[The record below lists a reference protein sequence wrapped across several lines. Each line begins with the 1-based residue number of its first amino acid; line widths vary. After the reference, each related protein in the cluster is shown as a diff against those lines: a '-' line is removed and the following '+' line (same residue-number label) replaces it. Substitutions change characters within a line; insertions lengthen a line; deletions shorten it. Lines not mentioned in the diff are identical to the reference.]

1 MGCLLKGY
9 SYDRDRTGD
18 NTTHT
23 QEKVL
28 LEQALAD
35 ALKKQQG
42 EQWLA
47 ENSEA
52 VNAYNE
58 EVEAHGVFSDHVR
71 SF

>member
-1 MGCLLKGY
+1 M
-9 SYDRDRTGD
+9 
-18 NTTHT
+18 HT
-23 QEKVL
+23 KEEIL

-35 ALKKQQG
+35 ALKKQRC

>member
-1 MGCLLKGY
+1 MQ
-9 SYDRDRTGD
+9 
-18 NTTHT
+18 T
-23 QEKVL
+23 QE
-28 LEQALAD
+28 ESQSELAF
-35 ALKKQQG
+35 AEAQRRKQC

-52 VNAYNE
+52 VNVYNE